1 MTEENNE
8 YFARFKDT
16 EWCIQDLPVLV
27 VGLGGVGSWLSLFLV
42 KQGYKVQGWDFDNV
56 DVYNVSTQFYSSSDV
71 DNTKSDSLK
80 TNIETVSGSWS
91 ENQFIPYYDKFES
104 NIEKVYPITVSCV
117 DSFKGR
123 KSIFDCWL
131 KYYNMM
137 KEDSFEF
144 ESRKNIYDY
153 KIDDFLFIDTRM
165 SAEKL
170 WIYAVDPRKPEQ
182 IKKYLE
188 TIPTDE
194 DAFGEKS
201 YAELEKILNDWLNGD
216 EADKSDGT
224 VKGGGATATAAL
236 DEEEIVVKPKPTV
249 TPKAPAADA
258 KSSKYANLDDAFADL
273 E

>member
-56 DVYNVSTQFYSSSDV
+56 DVYNVSTQFYSSLDV
-71 DNTKSDSLK
+71 GNTKSDSLK
-80 TNIETVSGSWS
+80 TNIETVSGGWS

-194 DAFGEKS
+194 DAFGEPICTYK
-201 YAELEKILNDWLNGD
+201 
-216 EADKSDGT
+216 GT
-224 VKGGGATATAAL
+224 GHCGAMNATLAVSIINNFVSNSVMKDNLREVPFCIVK
-236 DEEEIVVKPKPTV
+236 
-249 TPKAPAADA
+249 
-258 KSSKYANLDDAFADL
+258 DL
-273 E
+273 ITFNESIIWE